1 MLVEMAIADAY
12 GAGFEF
18 VEQDI
23 IRAHNDLGGYR
34 AHALSGESAC
44 YTDDTQM
51 SLALAELML
60 SDKVWDCE
68 TIAAAFYDTYH
79 RDPVHGYAKRLQ
91 QAFAQASDAQEFAR
105 QVKTD
110 SFGNGAMM
118 RALPLGYLADE
129 QAIMDK
135 AEQQAR
141 VTHDHDI
148 AVNAAKCIA
157 LATHAGIYKKAS
169 LETLPDYLTG
179 FGCVFET
186 HWEGP
191 VRAISEDT
199 LSAVLM
205 VLSQARSLS
214 KILELSVNLGG
225 DTDSVAAISCGIAS
239 CYEEVEKDLPQ
250 ALIAQFDHP
259 HYGLEY
265 LANIDLRLEAL
276 KRTDKL

>member
-18 VEQDI
+18 VAQEI
-23 IRAHNDLGGYR
+23 IRTHNDLSGYR

-60 SDKVWDCE
+60 SDKPWDNE
-68 TIAAAFYDTYH
+68 MIAAAFYDTYH
-79 RDPVHGYAKRLQ
+79 RDPVHGYAKRLL
-91 QAFAQASDAQEFAR
+91 QAFAEAPNATAFAR
-105 QVKTD
+105 LVKTD

-118 RALPLGYLADE
+118 RALPLGYLVDE
-129 QAIMDK
+129 QKIMSR

-157 LATHAGIYKKAS
+157 LATHAGLYKKAT
-169 LETLPDYLTG
+169 LNTLPDYLTD
-179 FGCVFET
+179 FGCVFDV

-205 VLSQARSLS
+205 VLSQSRSLS
-214 KILELSVNLGG
+214 HIVELSVNLGG

-276 KRTDKL
+276 KR